1 MAVLRV
7 KPIVGQ
13 PHKSTPG
20 VVILIYNKC
29 KQSIMSSTSV
39 YSIRIDTRIRKL
51 IEEMPD
57 QNWQEEIRKLVE
69 QSVKKKRKEYLL
81 SRARRNQHML
91 ITGTPSAQAIREDRD
106 AR

>member
-1 MAVLRV
+1 
-7 KPIVGQ
+7 
-13 PHKSTPG
+13 
-20 VVILIYNKC
+20 
-29 KQSIMSSTSV
+29 MSSTSV

-57 QNWQEEIRKLVE
+57 QNWQAEIRTLVE

-81 SRARRNQHML
+81 SRARRNQHKL
-91 ITGTPSAQAIREDRD
+91 ISGMPSAQAIREDRD